1 MFMNVNIGMNTMI
14 WIGILFCISQSAMFS
29 GLNLAF
35 FSVTRLRLEV
45 EVEAGNRNARKVLEM
60 RKDSNF
66 LLTTILWGNVGI
78 NVLLTL
84 LSNSV
89 MAGVTAFLFST
100 VLITFIGEI
109 IPQAYFSRH
118 ALKMASLLAPVL
130 RFYQIVLFPV
140 AKPVAWVLDMWLGR
154 EGIRFYR
161 EKDLKEILRK
171 HVESEEADVDRLE
184 GIGALNFLNI
194 DDLPVT
200 AEGEP
205 VDPQSVVEMSIKGG
219 LPVFPDFER
228 FPTDPFLKQIEASG
242 KKWVILTDSSGKPH
256 LVMDSDGFL
265 REALFDH
272 GPFNPLTH
280 CHLPVIVEDPRTKLG
295 DVMLTLKA
303 PSECLETEVIDRD
316 IILLWGEENRVI
328 TGADILGR
336 LLKDAVACLDDQSKG
351 AVGDRV

>member
-1 MFMNVNIGMNTMI
+1 MSTPIGIQTI
-14 WIGILFCISQSAMFS
+14 TWIGIIFCITQSAMFS

-45 EVEAGNRNARKVLEM
+45 EVTAGNRSAKKVLQM
-60 RKDSNF
+60 RQDSNF

-89 MAGVTAFLFST
+89 MAGLTAFLFST
-100 VLITFIGEI
+100 VLITFVGEI

-130 RFYQIVLFPV
+130 RFYQLVLFPV

-161 EKDLKEILRK
+161 EHDLKEVIRK

-184 GIGALNFLNI
+184 GIGALNFLRI
-194 DDLPVT
+194 DDLHVT
-200 AEGEP
+200 EEGEP
-205 VDPQSVVEMSIKGG
+205 VDPKSIVAMTMESG
-219 LPVFPDFER
+219 LPVFPDFKQSS
-228 FPTDPFLKQIEASG
+228 TDPFLQQIESSG
-242 KKWVILTDSSGKPH
+242 KKWVILTDPSGKPH
-256 LVMDSDGFL
+256 FVMDADGFL
-265 REALFDH
+265 RKAFFDH
-272 GPFNPLTH
+272 GPFNPLAY
-280 CHLPVIVEDPRTKLG
+280 CHQPVMVEDPLTKLG
-295 DVMLTLKA
+295 DVILNLKV
-303 PSECLETEVIDRD
+303 PSRCLDSDVIDRD
-316 IILLWGEENRVI
+316 IILFWGEEKRVI

-336 LLKDAVACLDDQSKG
+336 LLEG
-351 AVGDRV
+351 AATCIEE